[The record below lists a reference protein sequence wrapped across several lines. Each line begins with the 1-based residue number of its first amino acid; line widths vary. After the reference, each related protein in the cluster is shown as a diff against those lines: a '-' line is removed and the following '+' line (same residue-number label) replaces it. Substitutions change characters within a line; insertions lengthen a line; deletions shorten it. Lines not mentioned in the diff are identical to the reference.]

1 MSILPKLIAFL
12 LVGFIMFSL
21 FRGLYFLV
29 KGHKKDNSAVARS
42 LTYRVAFSACLLIFL
57 VVSGYMG
64 WIEPHRVNP
73 TQKMPFHGPSY
84 VEGSQSDASVDGQ
97 H

>member
-29 KGHKKDNSAVARS
+29 KGHKKDNRAVARS

-73 TQKMPFHGPSY
+73 TQKMPFHGNAY
-84 VEGSQSDASVDGQ
+84 VESPQEDSLLEGQ
-97 H
+97 P